1 MDPELRPKKL
11 KRRNL
16 NDEFGLDEDYEDEE
30 IVVNLTKKDTYTPV
44 TKETFLEW
52 KKRFD
57 EEMLA
62 LKKAKGEL
70 IKQTEVKLT
79 GKQMFER
86 DAKLVASDAL
96 DKEDDDVE
104 SIEVTHLQQEESKE
118 DENNKEGKKLFY
130 YNEELFDEDIDI
142 DVDDA

>member
-1 MDPELRPKKL
+1 VDPELRPKKL